1 LELPTNTMVLEATM
15 IIVDNSEYMRNGD
28 YLPTRFGAQSAA
40 VNVIFSTKTQSN
52 PENTVGV
59 MTMAGRTPE
68 VLVTPTQDIGKI
80 LVALHNLKIGGEG
93 DLSTGIQIAQL
104 ALKHRLNKN
113 QRQRIIVFVGSPLRT
128 DEKSL
133 VKLGKKLKKN
143 NVSID
148 IVSFGEEEEN
158 DSRLRT
164 FVETVSSGD
173 NSHLV
178 SIPAGLHLISDAII
192 SSPILAGD
200 GGIPGGID
208 TDSTGAIGGGQNFE
222 FEVDP
227 SLDPE
232 LAMALRMSMQEEQAR
247 RDATVGTS
255 ATASEAAGL
264 SATVPA
270 PMPEVSSAGVASDAT
285 MDEDDEDA
293 LLAQALALS
302 QGEDVDM
309 ADEADLDEAE
319 AIARAIRE
327 SAGDEQAK
335 K

>member
-1 LELPTNTMVLEATM
+1 MVLEATM

-28 YLPTRFGAQSAA
+28 YAPTRFGAQSDA
-40 VNVIFSTKTQSN
+40 VNIIFGTKTQSN

-59 MTMAGRTPE
+59 MTMAGKTPE
-68 VLVTPTQDIGKI
+68 VLVTPTGDIGKV
-80 LVALHNLKIGGEG
+80 LVALHNLKIGGEA
-93 DLSTGIQIAQL
+93 DLATGIQIAQL

-113 QRQRIIVFVGSPLRT
+113 QRQRIIVFVGSPLVA

-148 IVSFGEEEEN
+148 VVSFGEAEEN

-164 FVETVSSGD
+164 FVDTVSSAD
-173 NSHLV
+173 NSHLL
-178 SIPAGLHLISDAII
+178 SIPAGPHLISDAII
-192 SSPILAGD
+192 SSPILAGED
-200 GGIPGGID
+200 GIPGGID
-208 TDSTGAIGGGQNFE
+208 GDPAGATGGGQNFE
-222 FEVDP
+222 FGVDP

-232 LAMALRMSMQEEQAR
+232 LAMALRLSMQEEQAR
-247 RDATVGTS
+247 RDAGTS
-255 ATASEAAGL
+255 ASTAAVEGAGLPTTTPPAPQPSSPTAAGD
-264 SATVPA
+264 A
-270 PMPEVSSAGVASDAT
+270 PI
-285 MDEDDEDA
+285 DEDDEA

-302 QGEDVDM
+302 QGEDVEM

-319 AIARAIRE
+319 AIALAIRE
-327 SAGDEQAK
+327 SAGDEQPPK

>member
-1 LELPTNTMVLEATM
+1 MVLEATM
-15 IIVDNSEYMRNGD
+15 IIVDNSEHMRNGD

-40 VNVIFSTKTQSN
+40 VNVIFGTKTQSN

-59 MTMAGRTPE
+59 MTMAGKTPE

-80 LVALHNLKIGGEG
+80 LVALHNLKIGGEA
-93 DLSTGIQIAQL
+93 DLATGIQIAQL

-113 QRQRIIVFVGSPLRT
+113 QRQRIIVFVGSPLRA

-148 IVSFGEEEEN
+148 VVSFGEEEEN
-158 DSRLRT
+158 DLRLRT

-173 NSHLV
+173 NSHLL
-178 SIPAGLHLISDAII
+178 SIPAGLHLLSDVII
-192 SSPILAGD
+192 SSPILAGED
-200 GGIPGGID
+200 GIPGGMVG
-208 TDSTGAIGGGQNFE
+208 DSAGVGGGSQNFE
-222 FEVDP
+222 FGVDP

-247 RDATVGTS
+247 RDAAVGTS
-255 ATASEAAGL
+255 TAASDSAEL
-264 SATVPA
+264 SAAAPA
-270 PMPEVSSAGVASDAT
+270 PVPEVSLATVSGDVT
-285 MDEDDEDA
+285 MDEDDEEA

-327 SAGDEQAK
+327 SAGDEQGPK